1 MQLTPEQLEILN
13 STGDIKINAVAGS
26 GKTTTIIEYART
38 RPAGSKILYLAFNKS
53 VKIDAVKKFTDKG
66 LHNVTIETAHSLAFR
81 HIIRQSAYKVR
92 VQEYK
97 SYELVEML
105 EITAAEKLVAYMIA
119 NHVAK
124 FAAYFCNSNAQRVQE
139 MNYLDIVSD
148 ALAKGFVTQYYQYI
162 ELKTR
167 QLLAKMDKA
176 EIEITHD
183 FYLKKFQLSN
193 PKLPY
198 DYILFDEGQDASP
211 AMLDVFLKQNAVKVI
226 VGDTHQQI
234 YGWRFAVNSL
244 ERANFK
250 TFYLTRSFRFC
261 NEIALLAMD
270 ILKWKKLLNEDI
282 DENAI
287 KIQGVGNSSENK
299 VKAILARTNL
309 GLLLK
314 AIEYI
319 SEKENIQ
326 RIYFEGN
333 IMSYTYADNGTSLY
347 DVLNLFNHNRK
358 LIKDKLIKT
367 MNSMVELEEY
377 IEKTEDR
384 QLGMLV
390 EIVKEYGDDIPD
402 ILNSLK
408 QKHVENE
415 DKYKAEIIFS
425 TIHRC
430 KGMEYDTVQLV
441 PDFITQENINKS
453 KHEAAKINEEINLL
467 YVAVTRTRNSIYI
480 PEKLLP
486 EGFVCTPKIHILK
499 ETVETSKEIITNE
512 IYKIDNFEPKAY
524 SVEVIRKSH
533 DDAYKP
539 WTIQL
544 DDELTVMYCEGISV
558 KDLAKHFGR
567 TKGAINSRINKLE
580 LKELYGN

>member
-1 MQLTPEQLEILN
+1 MQLTPEQLEIIN

-26 GKTTTIIEYART
+26 GKTTTIIEYARS
-38 RPAGSKILYLAFNKS
+38 RPIGSKILYLAFNKS
-53 VKIDAVKKFTDKG
+53 VKIDAVRKFADKG
-66 LHNVTIETAHSLAFR
+66 LSHVNIETAHSLAFK
-81 HIIRQSAYKVR
+81 HIMYRSNFKVR
-92 VQEYK
+92 TLEYK
-97 SYELVEML
+97 SYELVELL
-105 EITAAEKLVAYMIA
+105 EIAATEKIVAYMIA

-139 MNYLDIVSD
+139 MNYIETVTD
-148 ALAKGFVTQYYQYI
+148 ALAKGFVTQYYSYI

-183 FYLKKFQLSN
+183 FYLKKFQLAN

-211 AMLDVFLKQNAVKVI
+211 AMLDVFLKQSAVKVI

-244 ERANFK
+244 EKANFQ
-250 TFYLTRSFRFC
+250 TFYLSRSFRFC

-282 DENAI
+282 VENSI
-287 KIQGVGNSSENK
+287 KIQGVGGSSDNK

-319 SEKENIQ
+319 SEKGNIQ

-347 DVLNLFNHNRK
+347 DVLNLHNHNRK
-358 LIKDKLIKT
+358 LIKDKLIKS
-367 MNSMVELEEY
+367 MNSLTELEEY

-402 ILNSLK
+402 IINLLK
-408 QKHVENE
+408 EKHVENE

-441 PDFITQENINKS
+441 SDFITQENINKS
-453 KHEAAKINEEINLL
+453 TYDATKINEEINLL

-486 EGFVCTPKIHILK
+486 ESFICTPKIHVLK
-499 ETVETSKEIITNE
+499 AEEAAKTETTYESLTETINI
-512 IYKIDNFEPKAY
+512 EPKSY
-524 SVEVIRKSH
+524 SVEEIRKAH
-533 DDAYKP
+533 TDAYMP
-539 WTIQL
+539 WTIDL
-544 DDELTVMYCEGISV
+544 DNELTVMYCEGISV
-558 KDLAKHFGR
+558 KDMAKHFGR
-567 TKGAINSRINKLE
+567 TKGGINARIKKLE
-580 LKELYGN
+580 LKELYG

>member
-1 MQLTPEQLEILN
+1 MQLTPEQLEIIN

-26 GKTTTIIEYART
+26 GKTTTIIEYARS
-38 RPAGSKILYLAFNKS
+38 RPIGSKILYLAFNKS
-53 VKIDAVKKFTDKG
+53 VKIDAVRKFADKG
-66 LHNVTIETAHSLAFR
+66 LSHVNIETAHSLAFK
-81 HIIRQSAYKVR
+81 HIMYRSNYKVR
-92 VQEYK
+92 TLEYK
-97 SYELVEML
+97 SYELVELL
-105 EITAAEKLVAYMIA
+105 EIAATEKIVAYMIA

-139 MNYLDIVSD
+139 MNYIETVTD
-148 ALAKGFVTQYYQYI
+148 ALAKGFVTQYYSYI

-183 FYLKKFQLSN
+183 FYLKKFQLAN

-211 AMLDVFLKQNAVKVI
+211 AMLDVFLKQSAVKVI
-226 VGDTHQQI
+226 VGDAHQQI

-244 ERANFK
+244 EKANFQ
-250 TFYLTRSFRFC
+250 TFYLSRSFRFC

-270 ILKWKKLLNEDI
+270 ILKWKKLLNENI

-287 KIQGVGNSSENK
+287 KIQGVGSSTDNK

-319 SEKENIQ
+319 SEKGNIQ

-347 DVLNLFNHNRK
+347 DVLNLHNHNRK
-358 LIKDKLIKT
+358 LIKDKLIKS
-367 MNSMVELEEY
+367 MNSLTELEEY

-402 ILNSLK
+402 IINLLK
-408 QKHVENE
+408 EKHVENE

-441 PDFITQENINKS
+441 SDFITQENNNKS
-453 KHEAAKINEEINLL
+453 TYDATKINEEINLL

-486 EGFVCTPKIHILK
+486 EGFICTPKIHVLK
-499 ETVETSKEIITNE
+499 AEEAAKTETTYESLTETINI
-512 IYKIDNFEPKAY
+512 EPKSY
-524 SVEVIRKSH
+524 SVEEIRKAH
-533 DDAYKP
+533 TDAYMP
-539 WTIQL
+539 WTIDL
-544 DDELTVMYCEGISV
+544 DNELTVMYCEGISV
-558 KDLAKHFGR
+558 KDMAKHFGR
-567 TKGAINSRINKLE
+567 TKGGINARIKKLE
-580 LKELYGN
+580 LKELYG